1 MKNLFNIKIKLL
13 FLFVVLLFG
22 SSSAQERVRLDFN
35 VSISALKFIEKW
47 IPGQKLL
54 VNVILPAISLQR
66 TMDIVRLNKMISKE
80 FVTKHY
86 FLFDFNLKAK
96 KYDAT
101 GISEIYW
108 FPFESHLYNK
118 KMHCSELIA
127 PNVTQLKHI
136 LFYSGTK
143 PRHNDLNKFCIL
155 GFDSNVVHY
164 FKEHKTNTTNH
175 LIFEEIFKIDGH
187 NEILKSNIL
196 AKVNQDSH
204 EMQISGLNS
213 YIWERRN
220 NLDAANFDSLVDVGP
235 PYIIDTKMIKN
246 ENGEYVLHPVGYNA
260 DLMQHL
266 MSKLNFTLKHTL
278 AKMRNDY
285 KFMLNAITKGH
296 YDIGLSGFSLKRGRR
311 DLVDFSFGL
320 SSLSLSLYYIKSYR
334 KLNFHVFMES
344 FQSEAWYAMTIFV
357 CTIIFGYVCL
367 SWMMKERK
375 EASSIGQIF
384 DYLKKAV
391 NFALRSIIGK
401 RMSSEPD
408 WISTKTAFFILT
420 LVGFIFITLYRAM
433 LVAFVAVEIQTPPV
447 NSLGEILSSDYRLA
461 IPKNTG
467 SDDIFLHAKPESD
480 EEKLNNSDKI
490 LRFQGGVLE
499 FMDQMTSDENP
510 YGNVILLH
518 VHESVKTLVHYP
530 CKIKKVPNYY
540 YKKNIAGMI
549 FKKNWPFTRL
559 LNYHLL
565 IMKEKGIMN
574 RYFQP
579 YEKTTD
585 ETCKNEI
592 RIRST
597 LNVVDPVSLYT
608 TVVLF
613 LVISGGLLCSLG
625 VFVVELIAK
634 ARCVEM

>member
-518 VHESVKTLVHYP
+518 VHESVKTLAHYP